1 MRSAN
6 SVEILCHLVYII
18 LSCFTGAVRRPL
30 RATGYLFDLGCI
42 VSSPAC
48 IGLHR
53 ILSEFSLE
61 YRTYTTLF
69 PTFMILVPLLAALA
83 CSMRAW

>member
-30 RATGYLFDLGCI
+30 RATGYLFGPWMHRVITRLHWSASNPGPNSRWST
-42 VSSPAC
+42 VPTLHSSQ
-48 IGLHR
+48 H
-53 ILSEFSLE
+53 S
-61 YRTYTTLF
+61 
-69 PTFMILVPLLAALA
+69 
-83 CSMRAW
+83 